1 MRGGLGAEIARR
13 AKRPQNLPFPLE
25 AYTGKFYNPV
35 MGHLEV
41 QLVKG
46 KLEARMGA
54 AWTAIEVFD
63 NTKNQLRV
71 EFFGGGEVMTVEM
84 KDGRA
89 DSIRFEDLT
98 FSRVP

>member
-1 MRGGLGAEIARR
+1 M
-13 AKRPQNLPFPLE
+13 N
-25 AYTGKFYNPV
+25 
-35 MGHLEV
+35 
-41 QLVKG
+41 G

-89 DSIRFEDLT
+89 DSIRFQDLN